1 MLRRLAGHPALDFA
15 NTVDPR
21 DGEGR
26 VEYLR
31 SFEGLIDW
39 ADQAGVLTKN
49 AARQAVRMAAGEGRA
64 AAHALDRAVALREA
78 IYVIFS
84 AVAAHRP
91 APADAIGEL
100 EAAYRQA
107 MAHASLARKAGAF
120 HWHLSGGLDIVRWQI
135 AREAV
140 ALLESD
146 RLDRIKRCP
155 GGGDCGWLFLDS
167 SKNATRRWCSMEGCG
182 NRAKLRRF
190 HRRQVRSERHS
201 R

>member
-21 DGEGR
+21 EGEGR
-26 VEYLR
+26 VDYLR
-31 SFEGLIDW
+31 SFEDLIDW
-39 ADQAGVLTKN
+39 ANGAGVLRKN
-49 AARQAVRMAAGEGRA
+49 AARLAARIA
-64 AAHALDRAVALREA
+64 AADGRGAARALDRAVALREA
-78 IYVIFS
+78 IYRIFA
-84 AVAAHRP
+84 AVAARRP
-91 APADAIGEL
+91 VPADAIGEL
-100 EAAYRQA
+100 ETAYRQA
-107 MAHASLARKAGAF
+107 MAHSSLARDASAF
-120 HWHLSGGLDIVRWQI
+120 HWQLSGGLDIVRWQI

-190 HRRQVRSERHS
+190 HKRQVRAAHRS